1 MSRETPASLGALQ
14 GAGKRW
20 TPALGQEG
28 TCRDFTNLLLDKE
41 LRGGAGLGVAQ
52 CTGEWYWQLA
62 HMDTLS
68 HSTVLSCGHFSKPC
82 LKARIKGQSKYL
94 FSNHLFKIF
103 LPEKIHLEKR
113 FMPSAYKCLVKEQC
127 LHSLLCITF

>member
-1 MSRETPASLGALQ
+1 MSRETPASLGAPQ

-28 TCRDFTNLLLDKE
+28 TCRDFTNTLPDKE
-41 LRGGAGLGVAQ
+41 LRGGAGLGVVPA
-52 CTGEWYWQLA
+52 A
-62 HMDTLS
+62 
-68 HSTVLSCGHFSKPC
+68 STYGHPQPQHGSFLRS
-82 LKARIKGQSKYL
+82 LFQAVFKGTYERKVCKNL

-127 LHSLLCITF
+127 LHYFLRVQPGWF